1 MKKIFTL
8 TNAGPAKLT
17 MIVIAFYSVIAMITY
32 FAWH

>member
-8 TNAGPAKLT
+8 SDAGPAKLSL
-17 MIVIAFYSVIAMITY
+17 IVIAFYAIIGMITY